1 MRTTFV
7 RPHRCE
13 YARQAVSLRLD
24 GELSEFE
31 FALLEAHLAKC
42 ADCRAFEADV
52 APITAA
58 VRSTALEPVET
69 PFELPSRRGGVARMR
84 VLSAVAA
91 VAVVAVSLGTLAESA
106 GRDHA
111 SRQFKPTPTQLN
123 SIKSDDVLV
132 RAFQHSPP
140 PPPPQIGI
148 GVTL

>member
-13 YARQAVSLRLD
+13 YARQAASLRLD

-31 FALLEAHLAKC
+31 LALLEAHLSKC
-42 ADCRAFEADV
+42 ADCRAFEADI

-58 VRSTALEPVET
+58 VRTTPLEPVGT
-69 PFELPSRRGGVARMR
+69 PFELPRKRGGVARMR

-91 VAVVAVSLGTLAESA
+91 VAVVAVGLGTLAEST
-106 GRDHA
+106 GPDRA
-111 SRQFKPTPTQLN
+111 SRQFKPTTAQVN
-123 SIKSDDVLV
+123 SIRSDDVLV

-148 GVTL
+148 PVTI